1 MLLVVSCQK
10 ETFLIVLQ
18 EFCYQYKTTQGNAAI
33 YILRSAFGVNWSDRL
48 RIIYAG
54 DDLTDEDAMQALK
67 VYTT

>member
-1 MLLVVSCQK
+1 M
-10 ETFLIVLQ
+10 
-18 EFCYQYKTTQGNAAI
+18 QGNAAI

-67 VYTT
+67 VYILLTCKHKVTHKVMIVHYYTINGSN